1 MAYTKVM
8 INKADTDKMSGTVGD
23 GKRLRTLYLKK
34 KTRNVIVIT
43 RFPQKVFAPLSSCI
57 NLSIPFYAQHYSFQ
71 ILNLLDRLKTQRF
84 ER

>member
-8 INKADTDKMSGTVGD
+8 INKADTDKMSGRWEEATNS
-23 GKRLRTLYLKK
+23 YLK

-57 NLSIPFYAQHYSFQ
+57 NLSIPFYAQHDSFQ
-71 ILNLLDRLKTQRF
+71 I
-84 ER
+84 